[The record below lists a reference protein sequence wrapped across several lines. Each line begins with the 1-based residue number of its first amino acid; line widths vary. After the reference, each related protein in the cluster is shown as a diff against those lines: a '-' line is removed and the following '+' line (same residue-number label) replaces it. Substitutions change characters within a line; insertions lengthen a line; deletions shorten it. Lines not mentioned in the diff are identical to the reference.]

1 MGMLCSSHKHAL
13 LAFGASFVFVS
24 SMLTNEA
31 SVAFAFVTPFPS
43 RSSPKRMVVL
53 MRTET
58 DDECSDPNN
67 NSIVARRSVLQSAA
81 MVAAATLSTPLASH
95 ALVKGN
101 APPSKS
107 SPPGSSPEKKC
118 RNVEECQE
126 QAERLAQ
133 QKLEEEMAN
142 ATPPKVAPGGS
153 RYKDIVE
160 VGAGGSSEGE
170 EGSTGSGIRV
180 AKAGET
186 VELRYKVLKLGKR
199 SYDGLSGEGTVVFSR
214 GEYMNGSIV
223 SWKAVWMN
231 VENEDSSHSDILSLA
246 SPKSANSHLPV
257 ANSVSNTKS
266 FSSCI

>member
-1 MGMLCSSHKHAL
+1 MGMLCSSHKCAL
-13 LAFGASFVFVS
+13 LAFGASFVFAS
-24 SMLTNEA
+24 SILTNEA

-43 RSSPKRMVVL
+43 SSSPNRMVVL
-53 MRTET
+53 RAET

-67 NSIVARRSVLQSAA
+67 NIAVARRSVLQSAA
-81 MVAAATLSTPLASH
+81 MVAATTLSNPLASH

-101 APPSKS
+101 APPPKA
-107 SPPGSSPEKKC
+107 SPPGSSSEKKC

-170 EGSTGSGIRV
+170 EQGSSGIRV

-214 GEYMNGSIV
+214 GEYMNICIYTHACGRIV
-223 SWKAVWMN
+223 SW
-231 VENEDSSHSDILSLA
+231 
-246 SPKSANSHLPV
+246 V
-257 ANSVSNTKS
+257 AL
-266 FSSCI
+266 

>member
-1 MGMLCSSHKHAL
+1 
-13 LAFGASFVFVS
+13 
-24 SMLTNEA
+24 
-31 SVAFAFVTPFPS
+31 
-43 RSSPKRMVVL
+43 
-53 MRTET
+53 
-58 DDECSDPNN
+58 
-67 NSIVARRSVLQSAA
+67 

-101 APPSKS
+101 APPPKS
-107 SPPGSSPEKKC
+107 SPPGSSSEKKC

-214 GEYMNGSIV
+214 GEYTHACGRIV
-223 SWKAVWMN
+223 SWVAVWMN
-231 VENEDSSHSDILSLA
+231 VEDEDSSHSDNTLLGLA
-246 SPKSANSHLPV
+246 KI
-257 ANSVSNTKS
+257 
-266 FSSCI
+266 C

>member
-1 MGMLCSSHKHAL
+1 MGMLCSSHKCAL
-13 LAFGASFVFVS
+13 LAFGASFVFAS
-24 SMLTNEA
+24 SILTNEA
-31 SVAFAFVTPFPS
+31 SVAFAFVTPFPPS
-43 RSSPKRMVVL
+43 SSPNRMVVL
-53 MRTET
+53 RAET

-67 NSIVARRSVLQSAA
+67 NIVVARRSVLQSAA
-81 MVAAATLSTPLASH
+81 MAAAATLSTPLTSH

-101 APPSKS
+101 APPPKA
-107 SPPGSSPEKKC
+107 SPPGSSSEKKC

-170 EGSTGSGIRV
+170 EGSSSGIRV

-214 GEYMNGSIV
+214 GEYMNTFTFIYIPS
-223 SWKAVWMN
+223 
-231 VENEDSSHSDILSLA
+231 
-246 SPKSANSHLPV
+246 
-257 ANSVSNTKS
+257 
-266 FSSCI
+266 